1 MRHSRLV
8 AYHEKRG
15 AFLTVISPPSLNNIR
30 PEEVNVEAKLRL
42 TINDIQIKT
51 DHFVKGFVEHTI
63 SGMIESLEGSGE
75 IKDLTLAID
84 GDAVAIE
91 LNGKKLPTNVF
102 ASRIIIS
109 TVAGLLAPLKGV
121 SDTKKVTVIINK

>member
-1 MRHSRLV
+1 M
-8 AYHEKRG
+8 
-15 AFLTVISPPSLNNIR
+15 
-30 PEEVNVEAKLRL
+30 EAKLRL

-51 DHFVKGFVEHTI
+51 DHFVEGFVEHTI